1 MENDIVEIDFGKEL
15 GERQTRRVYLITYS
29 QADMKKMANC
39 QAFADCILEAFSQTQ
54 GNQKDNNT
62 HPEHWSCCIED
73 HKDGGKH
80 FHLAIKLSAP
90 KRWKA
95 VKNYVGKKH
104 GIALHFSDQPYGYH
118 VAYKYVCKNKSLTD
132 VLHSPGHPN
141 LQEIGSPKTKRA
153 FTQFS
158 NNAKKRRMSAPTT
171 NIEVHENQPSVSKTK
186 RLLNIDV
193 SEFIVANNIRS
204 ESELMVVAKT
214 RHSEGE
220 KDLYKFIINKCSKSL
235 SELLDM
241 TWKMNDASK
250 NIQRANESRLSI
262 LMAHLEKECVPQCQ
276 GEWLVGAKQVL
287 QQNGINL
294 YCFASALR
302 QLFEKGK
309 QKRLNVLLIGP
320 TNCGKSFLLNP
331 LELIYKTFINPA
343 TGKYAWIGLDEYEV
357 AYLNDF
363 RWSPELIDWSDFLL
377 LLEGQTVHL
386 PRPKNAFATDLCI
399 PKENTI
405 PIFAT
410 SKGPIEFLGK
420 YNSRDERE
428 NDMMSSRWNT
438 FKLSFQIPLSECKD
452 IPACA
457 RCFSNLVMSGS
468 DVD

>member
-1 MENDIVEIDFGKEL
+1 MENNALEIDFGQEL
-15 GERQTRRVYLITYS
+15 GERQIRRVYLITYS

-39 QAFADCILEAFSQTQ
+39 QAFADCILEAFSQ
-54 GNQKDNNT
+54 GNKTDNTT
-62 HPEHWSCCIED
+62 HPEHWSCCMED
-73 HKDGGKH
+73 HQDGGKH
-80 FHLAIKLSAP
+80 YHLAIKLSAP
-90 KRWKA
+90 KRWNA
-95 VKNYVGKKH
+95 VKTYVSKKH
-104 GIALHFSDQPYGYH
+104 GIALHFSEQPYGYH
-118 VAYKYVCKNKSLTD
+118 VAYKYVCKNKPFTD

-153 FTQFS
+153 FTKFS
-158 NNAKKRRMSAPTT
+158 DNAKRRRMSVQA
-171 NIEVHENQPSVSKTK
+171 NNENQPSASNTK
-186 RLLNIDV
+186 KLSNVDV

-204 ESELMVVAKT
+204 DRELMVVAKT

-220 KDLYKFIINKCSKSL
+220 KDLYKFIINKSSKSL

-250 NIQRANESRLSI
+250 NVQRGNESRMSI
-262 LMAHLEKECVPQCQ
+262 LRAHLEEECQPECQ
-276 GEWLVGAKQVL
+276 GEWLVCAKQVL

-302 QLFEKGK
+302 QLLEKGRK
-309 QKRLNVLLIGP
+309 KRLNILLIGP

-331 LELIYKTFINPA
+331 LELIFKTFINPT

-363 RWSPELIDWSDFLL
+363 RWSPELIEWNDLL
-377 LLEGQTVHL
+377 FLLEGQTVHL
-386 PRPKNAFATDLCI
+386 PRPKNVFATDLCI
-399 PKENTI
+399 PRENTI

-410 SKGPIEFLGK
+410 SKRPIEFFGK

-428 NDMMSSRWNT
+428 NEMMSSRWNT
-438 FKLSFQIPLSECKD
+438 FEFSFQIPLNECKE
-452 IPACA
+452 IQACA
-457 RCFSNLVMSGS
+457 HCFSKLVVSGS